1 MFKIYE
7 KIKKSIQK
15 DTNFV
20 KTDSLLIARMKITYS
35 YFLAEKT
42 AQVRNLGG
50 IKDCTAMRL

>member
-20 KTDSLLIARMKITYS
+20 KTDSLLIARMKTTYS
-35 YFLAEKT
+35 YFLAEK
-42 AQVRNLGG
+42 
-50 IKDCTAMRL
+50 K